1 MCTFASMHLTARVS
15 VPNLND
21 SGVVVLACLAR
32 IVSNAPLC
40 FPTGSGLEDWEGLK
54 GGLGTGRREE
64 GARKGDGVDRPC
76 TEEDEE
82 EPSEHG
88 SSFLGEPWTVSWMAH
103 VSPWIGVAFQQSKWM
118 GP

>member
-1 MCTFASMHLTARVS
+1 MHLTARVS

-21 SGVVVLACLAR
+21 SDVVVLACLAR
-32 IVSNAPLC
+32 IVSHAPLC
-40 FPTGSGLEDWEGLK
+40 FPTGSGLKDWEGLK

-82 EPSEHG
+82 EPPKHARVV
-88 SSFLGEPWTVSWMAH
+88 PRRAMD
-103 VSPWIGVAFQQSKWM
+103 GVVDGARVAMDWGRSQRSKWM